1 MRIIAGSRRGAK
13 LTKLDAVNIRPTAD
27 RVRESL
33 FNILDGGRFGR
44 ALQEAVVIDAFAGT
58 GALGLEALSRG
69 ATSACFIEL
78 SADALL
84 VLRANI
90 KKLEMHSHSQIIAGD
105 ATSLLHWPH
114 APATILFT
122 DAPYHTGG
130 GQKTAITL
138 QSCGGLAAGAIVILE
153 THKSETI
160 DHDQLAAAFL
170 THDETRIYGKAALHF
185 FRTSGRPTT
194 MVTCLAAPK

>member
-13 LTKLDAVNIRPTAD
+13 LTKLDAVNTRPTAD

-33 FNILDGGRFGR
+33 FNILESRRFGR
-44 ALQEAVVIDAFAGT
+44 ALHGAVVIDAFAGT
-58 GALGLEALSRG
+58 GAFGLEALSRG
-69 ATSACFIEL
+69 ATSACFIEQ

-90 KKLEMHSHSQIIAGD
+90 KKLNMHSHSQIIAGD
-105 ATSLLHWPH
+105 ATNLLHWPH
-114 APATILFT
+114 APATILFA

-138 QSCGGLAAGAIVILE
+138 QSLGGLAEDAIVILE
-153 THKSETI
+153 THKSETP
-160 DHDQLAAAFL
+160 DHDKLAAASL
-170 THDETRIYGKAALHF
+170 TPDETRIYSKAALHF
-185 FRTSGRPTT
+185 YRASG
-194 MVTCLAAPK
+194 

>member
-1 MRIIAGSRRGAK
+1 MRIIAGSRRSAK
-13 LTKLDAVNIRPTAD
+13 LTKLDAGNTRPTTD

-33 FNILDGGRFGR
+33 FNVLDGRRFGR
-44 ALQEAVVIDAFAGT
+44 SLHGAVVIDAFAGT

-69 ATSACFIEL
+69 ATSACFIEQ

-90 KKLEMHSHSQIIAGD
+90 KKLDMQSVSQIIAGD

-114 APATILFT
+114 APATILFA

-138 QSCGGLAAGAIVILE
+138 QSLGGLMADAIVILE

-160 DHDQLAAAFL
+160 DHKQLAAALL
-170 THDETRIYGKAALHF
+170 THNETRIYGKAALHF
-185 FRTSGRPTT
+185 FRASG
-194 MVTCLAAPK
+194 

>member
-1 MRIIAGSRRGAK
+1 MRIIAGSHRGAK
-13 LTKLDAVNIRPTAD
+13 LAKLDTVNTRPTAE

-44 ALQEAVVIDAFAGT
+44 ALHRAAVIDAFAGT

-69 ATSACFIEL
+69 ATSACFIEQ
-78 SADALL
+78 STDALR

-90 KKLEMHSHSQIIAGD
+90 KKLDMHSHSEIIAGN
-105 ATSLLHWPH
+105 AISLLHWPH
-114 APATILFT
+114 APATILFA

-130 GQKTAITL
+130 GQKAAITL
-138 QSCGGLAAGAIVILE
+138 QSLNGLEVGAIVILE

-160 DHDQLAAAFL
+160 DHAQLAAAFL
-170 THDETRIYGKAALHF
+170 THYETRIYGKAALHF
-185 FRTSGRPTT
+185 FRASG
-194 MVTCLAAPK
+194 

>member
-1 MRIIAGSRRGAK
+1 MRVIAGSRRGAK
-13 LTKLDAVNIRPTAD
+13 LTKLDAVDTRPTTD

-33 FNILDGGRFGR
+33 FNILDSERFGR
-44 ALQEAVVIDAFAGT
+44 ALHRAVVIDAFAGT

-69 ATSACFIEL
+69 ATSACFIEQ

-90 KKLEMHSHSQIIAGD
+90 KKLDMHSHSKIIAAD
-105 ATSLLHWPH
+105 ATRLLHWSH
-114 APATILFT
+114 APATILFA

-130 GQKTAITL
+130 GEKTAITL
-138 QSCGGLAAGAIVILE
+138 QSLGGLVADAIVVLE

-160 DHDQLAAAFL
+160 SHDQLAAACL

-185 FRTSGRPTT
+185 FRAGG
-194 MVTCLAAPK
+194 

>member
-13 LTKLDAVNIRPTAD
+13 LTKLDAVNTRPTAD

-44 ALQEAVVIDAFAGT
+44 ALHGAVVIDAFAGT

-69 ATSACFIEL
+69 ATTTCFIEQ

-84 VLRANI
+84 VLRTNI
-90 KKLEMHSHSQIIAGD
+90 KKLGMHIHSQIIAED

-114 APATILFT
+114 APATILFA

-130 GQKTAITL
+130 GQKTAINL
-138 QSCGGLAAGAIVILE
+138 QSLGGLVADAIVILE
-153 THKSETI
+153 THNSETL
-160 DHDQLAAAFL
+160 DHDQLADAFL

-185 FRTSGRPTT
+185 FRTSG
-194 MVTCLAAPK
+194 

>member
-13 LTKLDAVNIRPTAD
+13 LTKLDAVNTRPTAD

-33 FNILDGGRFGR
+33 FNILDSGRFGR
-44 ALQEAVVIDAFAGT
+44 ALHGAVVIDAFAGT

-69 ATSACFIEL
+69 ATSACFIEQ

-84 VLRANI
+84 VLRANV
-90 KKLEMHSHSQIIAGD
+90 KKLDMHRRSQIIAGD
-105 ATSLLHWPH
+105 ATSLLHWQH
-114 APATILFT
+114 APATILFA

-138 QSCGGLAAGAIVILE
+138 QSLGGLAAGAIVILE

-185 FRTSGRPTT
+185 FQASDQPPG
-194 MVTCLAAPK
+194 

>member
-1 MRIIAGSRRGAK
+1 MRIISGSRRGAK
-13 LTKLDAVNIRPTAD
+13 LTKLDALNTRPTPD

-33 FNILDGGRFGR
+33 FSILDSGRFGW
-44 ALQEAVVIDAFAGT
+44 ALHHAVVIDAFAGT

-69 ATSACFIEL
+69 ATSACFIEQ

-90 KKLEMHSHSQIIAGD
+90 KKLDMHSQSQIIAGD
-105 ATSLLHWPH
+105 ATSLMQWPH
-114 APATILFT
+114 APANILFA

-138 QSCGGLAAGAIVILE
+138 QLLGGLAANAIAILE

-160 DHDQLAAAFL
+160 DYEQLAAAFL
-170 THDETRIYGKAALHF
+170 THYETRIYGKVALHF
-185 FRTSGRPTT
+185 FRASR
-194 MVTCLAAPK
+194 

>member
-13 LTKLDAVNIRPTAD
+13 LTKLDAVKTRPTAD

-33 FNILDGGRFGR
+33 FNILDSRRFGR
-44 ALQEAVVIDAFAGT
+44 TLHGAVVIDTFAGT

-69 ATSACFIEL
+69 AASAFFIER
-78 SADALL
+78 STDALL
-84 VLRANI
+84 ALRANI
-90 KKLEMHSHSQIIAGD
+90 KKLDMHGHSRIIAGD
-105 ATSLLHWPH
+105 ATSLLHWPYT
-114 APATILFT
+114 PATILFA

-138 QSCGGLAAGAIVILE
+138 QSLGGLAADAIVILE

-170 THDETRIYGKAALHF
+170 SHDETRIYGKAALHF
-185 FRTSGRPTT
+185 FRASG
-194 MVTCLAAPK
+194 

>member
-13 LTKLDAVNIRPTAD
+13 LTPLEAVNTRPTAG

-33 FNILDGGRFGR
+33 FNILDGGRFGQ
-44 ALQEAVVIDAFAGT
+44 ALHEAVVIDAFAGT
-58 GALGLEALSRG
+58 GALGFEALSRG
-69 ATSACFIEL
+69 ASSACFIEQ
-78 SADALL
+78 SSDALL
-84 VLRANI
+84 ILQANI
-90 KKLEMHSHSQIIAGD
+90 KKLDMHSHSQIIAGD

-114 APATILFT
+114 APATILFA
-122 DAPYHTGG
+122 DAPYHSGS

-138 QSCGGLAAGAIVILE
+138 QSLGGLADGAIVILE

-185 FRTSGRPTT
+185 FRASS
-194 MVTCLAAPK
+194 

>member
-13 LTKLDAVNIRPTAD
+13 LTKLDAANTRPTAD

-33 FNILDGGRFGR
+33 FNTLDGGRFGR
-44 ALQEAVVIDAFAGT
+44 ALTGAVVIDAFAGT

-69 ATSACFIEL
+69 AASACFIEQT
-78 SADALL
+78 AEALA

-90 KKLEMHSHSQIIAGD
+90 KKLDMHDRCQIIAGN
-105 ATSLLHWPH
+105 ATSLSHWPH
-114 APATILFT
+114 AQATMLFA
-122 DAPYHTGG
+122 DAPYHSGG
-130 GQKTAITL
+130 GQQTALTL
-138 QSCGGLAAGAIVILE
+138 QSLGGLAAGAILILE

-160 DHDQLAAAFL
+160 DQSQLAAALL

-185 FRTSGRPTT
+185 FTYS
-194 MVTCLAAPK
+194 A

>member
-33 FNILDGGRFGR
+33 FNILDSGKFGL
-44 ALQEAVVIDAFAGT
+44 ALQGALVIDAFAGT

-69 ATSACFIEL
+69 AASAYFIEQ

-84 VLRANI
+84 VLRANV
-90 KKLEMHSHSQIIAGD
+90 KKLDMHSHSQIIAGD
-105 ATSLLHWPH
+105 ATSLTHWQH
-114 APATILFT
+114 APATILFA

-130 GQKTAITL
+130 GQKTAISL
-138 QSCGGLAAGAIVILE
+138 QSLGGLAAGAIVILE

-160 DHDQLAAAFL
+160 DHGQLAAAFL
-170 THDETRIYGKAALHF
+170 TLDDTRIYGKTALHF
-185 FRTSGRPTT
+185 FRTSG
-194 MVTCLAAPK
+194 

>member
-1 MRIIAGSRRGAK
+1 MRIIAGSRRGTK
-13 LTKLDAVNIRPTAD
+13 LTKLDAVDTRPTPD

-33 FNILDGGRFGR
+33 FNILDSGRFGR
-44 ALQEAVVIDAFAGT
+44 ALQRAVVIDAFAGT

-69 ATSACFIEL
+69 ATSACFIEQ
-78 SADALL
+78 STDALL
-84 VLRANI
+84 ILRSNI
-90 KKLEMHSHSQIIAGD
+90 KKLDMHSHSQIIAGD
-105 ATSLLHWPH
+105 ATRLLHWPH
-114 APATILFT
+114 APATILFA
-122 DAPYHTGG
+122 DAPYHTQG

-138 QSCGGLAAGAIVILE
+138 QSLGGLVADAIVILE

-185 FRTSGRPTT
+185 FRASG
-194 MVTCLAAPK
+194 

>member
-13 LTKLDAVNIRPTAD
+13 LTKLDAVDTRPTPD

-33 FNILDGGRFGR
+33 FNILDGGRFGW
-44 ALQEAVVIDAFAGT
+44 ALHRAVVIDAFAGT

-69 ATSACFIEL
+69 ATSACFIEQ

-90 KKLEMHSHSQIIAGD
+90 KKLDMRSHSQIIVGD

-114 APATILFT
+114 APASILFA

-130 GQKTAITL
+130 GQKTAINL
-138 QSCGGLAAGAIVILE
+138 QLLGGLVTDAIVILE

-160 DHDQLAAAFL
+160 NYDQLAAAFL

-185 FRTSGRPTT
+185 FRASG
-194 MVTCLAAPK
+194 

>member
-13 LTKLDAVNIRPTAD
+13 LTKLDAVNTRPTAD

-44 ALQEAVVIDAFAGT
+44 ALHGAVVIDAFAGT

-69 ATSACFIEL
+69 ATSACFIEQ

-84 VLRANI
+84 VLRANV
-90 KKLEMHSHSQIIAGD
+90 KKLDMHRHSQIIVGN
-105 ATSLLHWPH
+105 ATSLTHWPYP
-114 APATILFT
+114 PATMLFA
-122 DAPYHTGG
+122 DAPYHSGG
-130 GQKTAITL
+130 GQQTALTL
-138 QSCGGLAAGAIVILE
+138 QSLGGLAAGAIIILE

-185 FRTSGRPTT
+185 FRASG
-194 MVTCLAAPK
+194 

>member
-1 MRIIAGSRRGAK
+1 MRIIAGSHRGAK
-13 LTKLDAVNIRPTAD
+13 LTKLDAGNTRPTTD

-44 ALQEAVVIDAFAGT
+44 ALHGALVVDAFAGT

-69 ATSACFIEL
+69 ATSACFIEQ

-90 KKLEMHSHSQIIAGD
+90 KKLDMRRHSQIIAGD
-105 ATSLLHWPH
+105 ATSLLHWQH
-114 APATILFT
+114 APATILFA

-138 QSCGGLAAGAIVILE
+138 QSLGGLAAGAIVILE
-153 THKSETI
+153 THKSEFV
-160 DHDQLAAAFL
+160 DHGQLAAAFL
-170 THDETRIYGKAALHF
+170 TPDDTRIYGKTALHF
-185 FRTSGRPTT
+185 FRASG
-194 MVTCLAAPK
+194 

>member
-13 LTKLDAVNIRPTAD
+13 LTKLDAANTRPTAY

-33 FNILDGGRFGR
+33 FNILDSGRFGR
-44 ALQEAVVIDAFAGT
+44 ALHGAVVIDAFAGT

-69 ATSACFIEL
+69 ATSACFIEQ
-78 SADALL
+78 SAEALL

-90 KKLEMHSHSQIIAGD
+90 KKLDMHRHSQIIAGD

-114 APATILFT
+114 APATIYLLMPPIIQGWT
-122 DAPYHTGG
+122 TNRHHPAVIGRAGG
-130 GQKTAITL
+130 RRF
-138 QSCGGLAAGAIVILE
+138 ILE

-185 FRTSGRPTT
+185 FRAS
-194 MVTCLAAPK
+194 A

>member
-13 LTKLDAVNIRPTAD
+13 LTKLDADNTRPTAD

-33 FNILDGGRFGR
+33 FNIISSGRFGQTLR
-44 ALQEAVVIDAFAGT
+44 GAVVIDAFAGT
-58 GALGLEALSRG
+58 GAFGLEALSRG
-69 ATSACFIEL
+69 ATAACFIEQSAEAL
-78 SADALL
+78 S

-90 KKLEMHSHSQIIAGD
+90 TKLDMHSHSQIIAGD

-114 APATILFT
+114 ARANILFA

-138 QSCGGLAAGAIVILE
+138 QSLGGLALGAIVILE

-170 THDETRIYGKAALHF
+170 IPDETRIYGKVALHF
-185 FRTSGRPTT
+185 FRSGG
-194 MVTCLAAPK
+194 

>member
-13 LTKLDAVNIRPTAD
+13 LAKLDAANTRPTAG

-33 FNILDGGRFGR
+33 FDILDGGRFGR
-44 ALQEAVVIDAFAGT
+44 ALQGASVMDAFAGT

-69 ATSACFIEL
+69 ATSAFFIEQ
-78 SADALL
+78 STDALL

-90 KKLEMHSHSQIIAGD
+90 KKLDMHSQSHVIASD

-114 APATILFT
+114 ARASILIA

-138 QSCGGLAAGAIVILE
+138 QELGGLAAGAIVILE
-153 THKSETI
+153 TPKSETI
-160 DHDQLAAAFL
+160 NLDKLATAFL
-170 THDETRIYGKAALHF
+170 TFDETRVYGKAALHF
-185 FRTSGRPTT
+185 FRANG
-194 MVTCLAAPK
+194 

>member
-1 MRIIAGSRRGAK
+1 MRIIAGSRRGTK
-13 LTKLDAVNIRPTAD
+13 LTKLDAVNTRPTAN

-33 FNILDGGRFGR
+33 FNILDSGKFGR
-44 ALQEAVVIDAFAGT
+44 VLLGAVVIDTFAGS

-69 ATSACFIEL
+69 ATSACFIEQ

-90 KKLEMHSHSQIIAGD
+90 KKLDMHCHSQIIAGD
-105 ATSLLHWPH
+105 ATSLLHWPYE
-114 APATILFT
+114 PATILFA

-138 QSCGGLAAGAIVILE
+138 QSLGGLAAGAIVILE

-160 DHDQLAAAFL
+160 NHDQLAAAFL
-170 THDETRIYGKAALHF
+170 APDETRVYGKTALHF
-185 FRTSGRPTT
+185 FRASG
-194 MVTCLAAPK
+194 